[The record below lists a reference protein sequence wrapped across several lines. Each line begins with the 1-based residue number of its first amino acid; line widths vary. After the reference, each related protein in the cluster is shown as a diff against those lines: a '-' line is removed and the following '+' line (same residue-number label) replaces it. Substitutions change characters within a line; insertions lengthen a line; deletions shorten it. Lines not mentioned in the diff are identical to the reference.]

1 MGHAIYQFIN
11 IVIYQLLFLL
21 LLLLLLLI
29 VIIIYIYIYIYNFLI
44 RHIKKYSN

>member
-11 IVIYQLLFLL
+11 IVIYQLLLL

-29 VIIIYIYIYIYNFLI
+29 HIYIT
-44 RHIKKYSN
+44 S